1 MRSTGPTLRR
11 RQWRQ
16 KLRARHEDEDHA
28 NDADGEDHADH
39 SDSGSDDDDEDEAKP
54 RFFRPAVQP
63 NTVVSTG
70 PNLGAGAGV
79 TVGPNPG
86 SGVRAPTGLPESTL
100 GAGEGDIE
108 AEDEEDEEEEEESES
123 DSDDEPSDGDESSSD
138 DDSDEEEATVPPPGP
153 PSTTTGPAAIAP
165 PGATGTIASG
175 GTASPTA
182 GSPPVLAPIGGIM
195 SQVQPPTTST
205 SRQETTLATQTT
217 ASPSTTSTTSIS
229 ETTSVSQPSV
239 GEVDR
244 IVTSTPEPTSL
255 ADAAPVLSDGSGGG
269 METGAAAG
277 IIVGTLAFV
286 GILLIGGWFL
296 YKKMRRDPVSDS
308 DSDSSAPPPKFSPP
322 KFFNFRSSVDRST
335 YSWKFWD
342 TNSSAGTRTT
352 VAPAPAPA
360 LAPPQLPFAN
370 KKTNSEM
377 VDQLMQA
384 AYAAESGG
392 NYNDLESRAGYWDEK
407 SQAGA
412 PVPHPTQV
420 NEKTYKALFGNGPNS
435 PMPPTAPTMPFVGK
449 PSNQGRPLTNGGNP
463 MMRWLDATATPR
475 QSKFG
480 PPPSAAGLRPDQDR

>member
-1 MRSTGPTLRR
+1 
-11 RQWRQ
+11 
-16 KLRARHEDEDHA
+16 
-28 NDADGEDHADH
+28 
-39 SDSGSDDDDEDEAKP
+39 
-54 RFFRPAVQP
+54 
-63 NTVVSTG
+63 
-70 PNLGAGAGV
+70 
-79 TVGPNPG
+79 
-86 SGVRAPTGLPESTL
+86 
-100 GAGEGDIE
+100 
-108 AEDEEDEEEEEESES
+108 
-123 DSDDEPSDGDESSSD
+123 
-138 DDSDEEEATVPPPGP
+138 
-153 PSTTTGPAAIAP
+153 
-165 PGATGTIASG
+165 
-175 GTASPTA
+175 
-182 GSPPVLAPIGGIM
+182 M
-195 SQVQPPTTST
+195 SQVQPTTST
-205 SRQETTLATQTT
+205 TRQETTQTT
-217 ASPSTTSTTSIS
+217 VSPSTTASIS
-229 ETTSVSQPSV
+229 ETTSVSQPGL

-244 IVTSTPEPTSL
+244 IVTGTAEPTTL

-296 YKKMRRDPVSDS
+296 YKKMRRDPDSDSDS
-308 DSDSSAPPPKFSPP
+308 DSDSSSPLPKFSPP

-352 VAPAPAPA
+352 VAPAPAPV

-420 NEKTYKALFGNGPNS
+420 NETTYKALFGNGPNS
-435 PMPPTAPTMPFVGK
+435 PMPPTAPAMPFVGK

-475 QSKFG
+475 QSEFG
-480 PPPSAAGLRPDQDR
+480 PPPSNAGLRPDQVR